1 VSHRL
6 PLIPRASYHVARL
19 DLADPSAPAHRLADK
34 LSPRRTVMLVSL
46 LASVGLIACSPQS
59 RLLHEPLPAQDAII
73 GSADTAPDGLLVELH
88 QVIVRNG
95 AGSWVRD
102 ADWDEYVVRLANH
115 SAAPLRIE
123 RFELQSARLL
133 GVVEC
138 STSRTQLE
146 KQSSATL
153 RTLKDAGIVAGAG
166 VVSAGAA
173 GAAVAVVGTGST
185 IAASAAAAAAAIVLL
200 PVGLVSGG
208 VYVHKKHQR
217 ERLDHALI
225 DEQLTQRSFAL
236 PYELAA
242 ASDVSESTFFP
253 ITPAP
258 TRLVIGY
265 VIAGEPHDLTLALPS
280 LAGLHLKP
288 TEAVRSVGRSDVAV
302 VPTEP

>member
-1 VSHRL
+1 MTVNQ
-6 PLIPRASYHVARL
+6 
-19 DLADPSAPAHRLADK
+19 ADK
-34 LSPRRTVMLVSL
+34 LPPRRTVMLASL
-46 LASVGLIACSPQS
+46 LASVGLTACSPQS
-59 RLLHEPLPAQDAII
+59 RLLHEPMPAQDAII
-73 GSADTAPDGLLVELH
+73 GWADTAPDGLHVELH

-95 AGSWVRD
+95 PGSWVRD

-115 SAAPLRIE
+115 SATPLRIE

-173 GAAVAVVGTGST
+173 VAVAGTGGT
-185 IAASAAAAAAAIVLL
+185 IAASAAAAAAGIVLL
-200 PVGLVSGG
+200 PVGLVTGG
-208 VYVHKKHQR
+208 VYVHKKHKR
-217 ERLDHALI
+217 ERLDHVLI
-225 DEQLTQRSFAL
+225 DEQLAQRSFAL
-236 PYELAA
+236 PYELAG
-242 ASDVSESTFFP
+242 ASDVSKSTFFP

-265 VIAGEPHDLTLALPS
+265 ASAGEPHDLTLALPS

-288 TEAVRSVGRSDVAV
+288 TEAARSVGRSDVAV
-302 VPTEP
+302 APTEP

>member
-1 VSHRL
+1 VNHRL
-6 PLIPRASYHVARL
+6 PLIPHA
-19 DLADPSAPAHRLADK
+19 
-34 LSPRRTVMLVSL
+34 VMLVSL
-46 LASVGLIACSPQS
+46 LASVGLTACSPQS

-73 GSADTAPDGLLVELH
+73 GSADTAPDGLHVELH

-173 GAAVAVVGTGST
+173 AGATVAVVGTGGT

-236 PYELAA
+236 PYEVAA
-242 ASDVSESTFFP
+242 ASAVSKSTFFP

-265 VIAGEPHDLTLALPS
+265 VIAGEPHDLMLALPS

-288 TEAVRSVGRSDVAV
+288 TDAVRSVGRSDVAV
-302 VPTEP
+302 APTEP